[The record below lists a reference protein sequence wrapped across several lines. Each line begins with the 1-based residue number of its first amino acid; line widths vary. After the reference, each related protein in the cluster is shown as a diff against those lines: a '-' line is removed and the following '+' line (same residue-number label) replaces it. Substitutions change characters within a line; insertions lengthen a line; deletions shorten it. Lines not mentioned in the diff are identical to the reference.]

1 MKPTASPD
9 PRDATARTAGRS
21 RAPGQLLGDV
31 AAAAQD
37 RRSTLLVVM
46 LNRSDR
52 LDALAQT
59 PASRETMVEV
69 VKRVESVL
77 RPGDAYAIAGHDE
90 LWVALIGVPAAV
102 AELAARRIHSVLS
115 QPYSRELRSGEGEEV
130 RLHPCVGVAHPRAES
145 GDPGRDLLA
154 LAYDAARR
162 AGETFGRI
170 LVATPG
176 PAASPVEI
184 HRRSAEIRSAIESND
199 LDVFFQP
206 QVRLADASCIA
217 AEALIRW
224 PAWRSGSVTPVEIV
238 SVAESDGLMLPLTMF
253 VLNNS
258 LRHLAE
264 WRGRGF
270 DLRVSVNLSARS
282 LSDPSLPL
290 LIKRALDTWD
300 IDGSRLTLEL
310 TEHLIV
316 SNEAS
321 ALRFM
326 RELRAM
332 GTELALDD
340 FGTGYS
346 SLAYLSRFPVN
357 ELKIDQ
363 SFVRSLGSG
372 SEDLRVVS
380 AMLDLARTFG
390 LRPVAEGVENET
402 VASAL
407 RDLDCEFAQGY
418 HFAKP
423 MPAAAMLLW
432 LEDARS
438 RAGEAAEALR
448 A

>member
-1 MKPTASPD
+1 MAS
-9 PRDATARTAGRS
+9 
-21 RAPGQLLGDV
+21 Q
-31 AAAAQD
+31 
-37 RRSTLLVVM
+37 
-46 LNRSDR
+46 
-52 LDALAQT
+52 
-59 PASRETMVEV
+59 
-69 VKRVESVL
+69 
-77 RPGDAYAIAGHDE
+77 DE
-90 LWVALIGVPAAV
+90 LWIALTDVPAAV
-102 AELAARRIHSVLS
+102 AELAARRIHAVLS
-115 QPYSRELRSGEGEEV
+115 QPYPRNPSCDGGDNV
-130 RLHPCVGVAHPRAES
+130 RLHPCVGIAHAPVQS
-145 GDPGRDLLA
+145 GDPGRNLLA

-170 LVATPG
+170 LVATPS
-176 PAASPVEI
+176 PAASQIEI
-184 HRRSAEIRSAIESND
+184 HRRCAEIRSAIQTND

-206 QVRLADASCIA
+206 QVRLADGRCIG

-224 PAWRSGSVTPVEIV
+224 PDWRSGSVTPVEIV

-270 DLRVSVNLSARS
+270 DMRVSVNLSARS

-290 LIKRALDTWD
+290 LIRGALDTWD
-300 IDGSRLTLEL
+300 IDGSSLTLEL

-326 RELRAM
+326 QELRAM
-332 GTELALDD
+332 GIELALDD

-346 SLAYLSRFPVN
+346 SLAYLSRFPVT

-363 SFVRSLGSG
+363 SFVRPLGSG

-380 AMLDLARTFG
+380 AMLGLARTFG

-407 RDLDCEFAQGY
+407 RSLDCAFGQGY
-418 HFAKP
+418 HFARP
-423 MPAAAMLLW
+423 MSAASTLRW
-432 LEDARS
+432 LEERC
-438 RAGEAAEALR
+438 AGVGQGREALR